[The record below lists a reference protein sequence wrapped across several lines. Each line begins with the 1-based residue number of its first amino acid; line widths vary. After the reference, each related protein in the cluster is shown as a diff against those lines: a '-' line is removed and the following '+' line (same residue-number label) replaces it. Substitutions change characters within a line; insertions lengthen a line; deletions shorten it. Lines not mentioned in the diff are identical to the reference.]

1 MKKRKARYLKLVC
14 IGILGIYAGAS
25 YYNSEPLIAQE
36 ETETRDESRQLS
48 LEEKRADQANQDQGT
63 LTSSTLNETIISSS
77 EQQESSTQNY
87 SSDHPENNV
96 EPLDLKIVYRHK
108 KSQLLVLNQPNRYK
122 VSNQRLKS
130 VKHSLKSRLII
141 RNHKILH

>member
-77 EQQESSTQNY
+77 EQQESSTQNDT
-87 SSDHPENNV
+87 SDHPENNV
-96 EPLDLKIVYRHK
+96 EPSESENSLPP
-108 KSQLLVLNQPNRYK
+108 QLLVLNQPNRYK
-122 VSNQRLKS
+122 MSNQYLKS
-130 VKHSLKSRLII
+130 VKRSLRSHLII

>member
-48 LEEKRADQANQDQGT
+48 LEEKRADQANQET

-77 EQQESSTQNY
+77 EQQESSIQND
-87 SSDHPENNV
+87 SGDHQENNV
-96 EPLDLKIVYRHK
+96 EPSESENSSPPQEKPIASTK
-108 KSQLLVLNQPNRYK
+108 PT
-122 VSNQRLKS
+122 RLTG
-130 VKHSLKSRLII
+130 
-141 RNHKILH
+141 

>member
-63 LTSSTLNETIISSS
+63 LDCSPSQHSVQLIHSG
-77 EQQESSTQNY
+77 
-87 SSDHPENNV
+87 
-96 EPLDLKIVYRHK
+96 LKA
-108 KSQLLVLNQPNRYK
+108 
-122 VSNQRLKS
+122 
-130 VKHSLKSRLII
+130 
-141 RNHKILH
+141 